1 MCEVVVVV
9 GKGGF
14 SNAVPQGRSAAK
26 FIFIA
31 GKLEMLWKESAA
43 KDRVRFQMHSDI
55 FSLVTCFQLGH

>member
-31 GKLEMLWKESAA
+31 VKLEMLWKESAA
-43 KDRVRFQMHSDI
+43 KDRVRFQMHFDI